1 MKKLIGNEKLKKTI
15 AEYIKCSRLPQ
26 AIIIEGE
33 QGLGKHTAAAFIA
46 AAALCKSENAPCLN
60 CDTCRT
66 VLEKNHTDIKY
77 YAPEK
82 STFTVDMARAIRTEA
97 YLKPLTSDY
106 NIAILEH
113 CELMNAE
120 AQNALLKVLEEPPES
135 ALFILLTENAGA
147 FLTTVLSRCLLLRVT
162 PLSNEEVSNYLE
174 SETDKSPEEILPA
187 VMLSEGNIGKA
198 LMFLDDEDTEE
209 IRQLSKR
216 FYTNLCDKNSIEL
229 LKCAYEAEKFGAR
242 IEVLK
247 ILYETIFTELKVSN
261 GDKKRGLI
269 EAAEAVSF
277 AIERLNANGNK
288 SVVLNN
294 MCQKLIKASKY

>member
-33 QGLGKHTAAAFIA
+33 QGLGKHTAAAYLA
-46 AAALCKSENAPCLN
+46 AAALCKSENAPCFE
-60 CDTCRT
+60 CDVCRT
-66 VLEKNHTDIKY
+66 VLERNHTDVKY

-106 NIAILEH
+106 NVAILEH

-135 ALFILLTENAGA
+135 ALFILLTENASA
-147 FLTTVLSRCLLLRVT
+147 FLTTVLSRCLILRVT
-162 PLSNEEVSNYLE
+162 PLPNQEVAKYLE
-174 SETDKSPEEILPA
+174 AETDKSTDEILPA
-187 VMLSEGNIGKA
+187 VMLCDGNIGKA
-198 LMFLDDEDTEE
+198 LAFLFNEDTEE
-209 IRQLSKR
+209 IKQLAKR
-216 FYTNLCDKNSIEL
+216 FFNSFRDKNSIEL

-242 IEVLK
+242 LEVLK
-247 ILYETIFTELKVSN
+247 ILYETVFAELKNSS
-261 GDKKRGLI
+261 GDKQKGLI
-269 EAAEAVSF
+269 EAADAVSF

>member
-1 MKKLIGNEKLKKTI
+1 M
-15 AEYIKCSRLPQ
+15 
-26 AIIIEGE
+26 
-33 QGLGKHTAAAFIA
+33 
-46 AAALCKSENAPCLN
+46 
-60 CDTCRT
+60 

-82 STFTVDMARAIRTEA
+82 STFTVDMARAIRSEA

-147 FLTTVLSRCLLLRVT
+147 FLTTLLSRCLLLRVT
-162 PLSNEEVSNYLE
+162 PLSNQEVSKFIE
-174 SETDKSPEEILPA
+174 SKTDKSPEEVLPA
-187 VMLSEGNIGKA
+187 VILAEGNIGKA

-209 IRQLSKR
+209 IKNLAKR
-216 FYTNLCDKNSIEL
+216 FFNAYNEANRIEL
-229 LKCAYEAEKFGAR
+229 LKCAYETEKFAPR
-242 IEVLK
+242 LEVLK
-247 ILYETIFTELKVSN
+247 IFYETLFAELKNSS

-269 EAAEAVSF
+269 EAVEAVGF

>member
-1 MKKLIGNEKLKKTI
+1 MKKFIGNEKIKKTI

-33 QGLGKHTAAAFIA
+33 SGLGKHTAAAFIA
-46 AAALCKSENAPCLN
+46 AAALCKNEEKPCFA
-60 CDTCRT
+60 CDSCRM

-82 STFTVDMARAIRTEA
+82 STFTVDMARAVRTEA
-97 YLKPLTSDY
+97 YLKPLTGDY

-135 ALFILLTENAGA
+135 ALFILLTENAGT
-147 FLTTVLSRCLLLRVT
+147 FLTTVISRCLLLRVT
-162 PLSNEEVSNYLE
+162 PLSNEEISRFLE
-174 SETDKSPEEILPA
+174 SETDSSAEDILSA
-187 VMLSEGNIGKA
+187 VMLADGNIGKA
-198 LMFLDDEDTEE
+198 LIYLGDEETEE
-209 IRQLSKR
+209 IRKLAKR
-216 FYTNLCDKNSIEL
+216 FWTALSEQNSIEL
-229 LKCAYEAEKFGAR
+229 LKCAADAEKFDRRLEA
-242 IEVLK
+242 
-247 ILYETIFTELKVSN
+247 LKVLHETLFTQLKSTN
-261 GDKKRGLI
+261 DDKKIGLV
-269 EAAEAVSF
+269 EAIDAVGK

-288 SVVLNN
+288 QIVLNN